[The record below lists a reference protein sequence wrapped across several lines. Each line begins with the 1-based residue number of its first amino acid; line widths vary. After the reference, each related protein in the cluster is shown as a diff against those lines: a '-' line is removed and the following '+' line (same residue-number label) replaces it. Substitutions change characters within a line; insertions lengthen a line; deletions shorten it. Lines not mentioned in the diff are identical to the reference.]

1 MSDSKRPF
9 ERFFDDAAGAAL
21 LDTLEVHVE
30 PDAVVL
36 LGECPLCGHQLDD
49 VIPLNRGFARC
60 AFFRGPAVRV
70 DAPLPNAQALDVAL
84 ACNCESEHPGRPD
97 GERGCGFLA
106 GLDLELAC
114 RPDPPAETPDALQQL
129 PQPLRWFVVP
139 KLKLNPAE
147 PERGTNFYQ
156 VRARR
161 VALRERE
168 WDERARK
175 LEFEQLSAIRGQAEK
190 WSGSV
195 AAITGLFGIALV
207 FEGSDRFRELDVAWA
222 IIALLFTAAAVL
234 AAVAA
239 TWTAAIAAQG
249 RRKWVRFATGRLLRR
264 WDRVFTRDAHDR
276 LVVSSRATALAV
288 LFTALAVAVLWRGPD
303 EVEDPPGSSAVVV
316 QTSGA
321 VQCGELVGEAGG
333 TVRLRPQGAE
343 EDDPLVTLRGV
354 ASVVP
359 VEAC

>member
-1 MSDSKRPF
+1 MSETGRPF
-9 ERFFDDAAGAAL
+9 ERFFDRAAGDAL
-21 LDTLEVHVE
+21 LATLEVHVE

-49 VIPLNRGFARC
+49 VIPLNRGFARST
-60 AFFRGPAVRV
+60 FFRGPALRA
-70 DAPLPNAQALDVAL
+70 DGKLPKAQALDVTL
-84 ACNCESEHPGRPD
+84 ACNCESEHKGRPE

-106 GLDLELAC
+106 GLDLELAG
-114 RPDPPAETPDALQQL
+114 RPDPPAEAPDALQQL
-129 PQPLRWFVVP
+129 PRPVRWFVVP
-139 KLKLNPAE
+139 ELELDPAE
-147 PERGTNFYQ
+147 PEGGTNAY
-156 VRARR
+156 RATARR
-161 VALRERE
+161 VAVRERE
-168 WDERARK
+168 WDERARE
-175 LEFEQLSAIRGQAEK
+175 LEFEQLSSIRSQAEK

-195 AAITGLFGIALV
+195 AAITGLFGIALI
-207 FEGSDRFRELDVAWA
+207 FEGSDRFRELDLAWA
-222 IIALLFTAAAVL
+222 VIALLLTAAAVL

-249 RRKWVRFATGRLLRR
+249 RRTWVPFATGRLLRR
-264 WDRVFTRDAHDR
+264 WDRVFARDAHDR

-303 EVEDPPGSSAVVV
+303 EVEDAAGSSAVVV
-316 QTSGA
+316 QASGA

-343 EDDPLVTLRGV
+343 EDDELVTLRGV